1 MDYYQVLDIDRTAS
15 KEDIKKAYRKLAMK
29 YHPDKNPDKKEE
41 YEVKFKEVSEAYS
54 VLSDDEKKV
63 MYDRFG
69 KEGLKAGGGA
79 GGFGGMPMDE
89 HDLFR
94 SFFGGGGFGG
104 GGGRG
109 GGGENHDLVEKIRV
123 SLDKIYTG
131 CVLKHTYSRENKCD
145 ACEGT
150 GSADKKNYECTT
162 CHGRKVV
169 VVIRNLGIM
178 QQQIQ
183 MPCNACNGTGGGEI
197 RDKCGSCRG
206 AKTRN
211 EIREMDVVVPR
222 GIAPNEA
229 IVYEGL
235 GHYREGR
242 NHKLVVMIEEKPH
255 SLYERGPDDPM
266 NLSYRAETTVAAVL
280 CNDPIVIQPLSST
293 EKPLW
298 VSPLTEKT
306 IVVLNRGMKRDD
318 GRTGDLFIRLTIKK
332 TTASREQIEKVRS
345 IFGMKALSGVESMTT
360 GLTEDEYRSQQQQ
373 RQQQQQHHHQRH
385 AHAHTQQCAQQ

>member
-1 MDYYQVLDIDRTAS
+1 
-15 KEDIKKAYRKLAMK
+15 
-29 YHPDKNPDKKEE
+29 
-41 YEVKFKEVSEAYS
+41 
-54 VLSDDEKKV
+54 
-63 MYDRFG
+63 
-69 KEGLKAGGGA
+69 
-79 GGFGGMPMDE
+79 
-89 HDLFR
+89 
-94 SFFGGGGFGG
+94 
-104 GGGRG
+104 
-109 GGGENHDLVEKIRV
+109 
-123 SLDKIYTG
+123 
-131 CVLKHTYSRENKCD
+131 
-145 ACEGT
+145 
-150 GSADKKNYECTT
+150 
-162 CHGRKVV
+162 
-169 VVIRNLGIM
+169 M

-183 MPCNACNGTGGGEI
+183 MPCNACHGTGGGEI

-206 AKTRN
+206 VKTRN

-242 NHKLVVMIEEKPH
+242 NHKLVVMVEEKPH

-318 GRTGDLFIRLTIKK
+318 GRIGDLFIRLTIKK
-332 TTASREQIEKVRS
+332 TTASREQIDKVRS
-345 IFGMKALSGVESMTT
+345 IFGMKAVRDAESITT
-360 GLTEDEYRSQQQQ
+360 GMTEDEYRSQQQQ
-373 RQQQQQHHHQRH
+373 RQQQQHHQRHGHAH